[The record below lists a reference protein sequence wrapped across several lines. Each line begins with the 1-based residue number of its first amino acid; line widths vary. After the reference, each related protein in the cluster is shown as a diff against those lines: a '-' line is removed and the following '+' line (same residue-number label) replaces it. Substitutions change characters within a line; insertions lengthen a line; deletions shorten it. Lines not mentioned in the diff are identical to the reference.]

1 MGSIGMSHAI
11 LILLAATGT
20 ILVLLSG
27 AFAMM
32 RKRKLRQNPHS
43 DVPNEQ
49 LLGIST
55 TCAQGRR
62 DPMEPPKYSSRAL
75 GGEYVFTRNAIPLDL
90 EMASMGRPLP
100 PDRAF
105 GSYSPRRLGEL
116 PSQPPPA
123 YDPAAPGRF

>member
-32 RKRKLRQNPHS
+32 RKRKLRQNIPS
-43 DVPNEQ
+43 EQ
-49 LLGIST
+49 LPGVST
-55 TCAQGRR
+55 TRTHGRR
-62 DPMEPPKYSSRAL
+62 DPMELPKYSSRAL
-75 GGEYVFTRNAIPLDL
+75 GGEYVLTRNAMPLDL

-100 PDRAF
+100 PDR
-105 GSYSPRRLGEL
+105 SPRRLGEI

-123 YDPAAPGRF
+123 YDPAAPGLF